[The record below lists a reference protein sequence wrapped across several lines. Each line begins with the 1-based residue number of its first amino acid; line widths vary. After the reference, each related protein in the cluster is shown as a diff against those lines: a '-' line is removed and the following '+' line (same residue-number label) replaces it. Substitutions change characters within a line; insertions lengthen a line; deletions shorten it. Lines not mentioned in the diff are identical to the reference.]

1 MGGIYMLI
9 FLVLLFFSLFFGVM
23 MLGNHM
29 SHVFEQL
36 LEQKANETLARIDQ
50 SLNDENKR

>member
-1 MGGIYMLI
+1 MLI

-50 SLNDENKR
+50 SLNDVNKR